1 MCVTSPA
8 RVLAVDGATALV
20 DLDGTTR
27 RASLVLV
34 PEVMVGDWVIV
45 GAGTVLELLEDDDAR
60 EVMRLIE
67 GARALTEGERT

>member
-8 RVLAVDGATALV
+8 RVLAVDGETALV

-34 PEVMVGDWVIV
+34 PEVMIGDWVIV
-45 GAGTVLELLEDDDAR
+45 GAGTVLELLEDADAR
-60 EVMRLIE
+60 EVMRLID
-67 GARALTEGERT
+67 GARALPEGERK